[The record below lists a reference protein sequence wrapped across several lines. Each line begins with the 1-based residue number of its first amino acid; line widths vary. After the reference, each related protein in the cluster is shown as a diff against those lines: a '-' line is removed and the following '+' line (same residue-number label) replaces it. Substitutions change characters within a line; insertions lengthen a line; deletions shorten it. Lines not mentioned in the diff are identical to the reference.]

1 MSLVRIEVI
10 REPSEDSP
18 FLIIKKPRGMASSPL
33 FEGEKNCAVTL
44 AASLFPELQ
53 NVKGRKPGEYG
64 LIHRLDTQ
72 ASGLLLIAATD
83 EAYAFFFE
91 AQKKGDFIKTYR
103 ALCSDEERNAALLGG
118 FP

>member
-1 MSLVRIEVI
+1 MQSGSAEMASHIEVI
-10 REPSEDSP
+10 RAPSEASP

-33 FEGEKNCAVTL
+33 FAGEKNCALTL

-53 NVKGRKPGEYG
+53 KVKGKKPCEYG

-91 AQKKGDFIKTYR
+91 AQKKAI
-103 ALCSDEERNAALLGG
+103 L
-118 FP
+118 